1 MGEPTQSP
9 GSTSLERGRPKPSPR
24 PMPMPIPTTSIADS
38 MATDTAMD
46 TLDMDM
52 VDTTDMVD
60 THITADM
67 ATTDVRRGAL
77 NQQPSLR
84 LTPKRKLIHGT
95 TTADSMAMDTGT
107 DMDTMAM
114 DTDMDI
120 VATMATTIPTT
131 ADIMDTM
138 ENKLWSKLDKNIT

>member
-1 MGEPTQSP
+1 MGPM
-9 GSTSLERGRPKPSPR
+9 
-24 PMPMPIPTTSIADS
+24 PMPMPIPTWAIADS

-46 TLDMDM
+46 TWDMDM
-52 VDTTDMVD
+52 VDIMDMVD
-60 THITADM
+60 THITAAM

-77 NQQPSLR
+77 NLQPSLR

-95 TTADSMAMDTGT
+95 TTADS
-107 DMDTMAM
+107 MAM

-138 ENKLWSKLDKNIT
+138 ENKRWSKL

>member
-1 MGEPTQSP
+1 MG
-9 GSTSLERGRPKPSPR
+9 
-24 PMPMPIPTTSIADS
+24 IPTTSIADS

-52 VDTTDMVD
+52 VDT
-60 THITADM
+60 HITAAM
-67 ATTDVRRGAL
+67 ATTDVRKGAL
-77 NQQPSLR
+77 NPQPSLR

-95 TTADSMAMDTGT
+95 TTADSMAMDTGM

-120 VATMATTIPTT
+120 VDTMATTIPTT

-138 ENKLWSKLDKNIT
+138 ENKRWSKLDKNLT